1 MDSLLPPRTPEEML
15 LRATA
20 QWGGRED
27 LWVFGYAS
35 LIARPEFEADEHR
48 LAHVRGWHRALR
60 MRSRVNRGTP
70 EQPGLVFALLHG
82 GSCHGVV
89 YRVPRKRAAA
99 ELQRLWLREMP
110 NAVYDPRFLPCRT
123 AQGEVRALA
132 FTLSRRSESFVAKMA
147 EHELLHVFKHAR
159 GRFGTT
165 LEYLLETAD
174 ALRRRGL
181 RDRQI
186 ERMVELARLHALA

>member
-1 MDSLLPPRTPEEML
+1 MDSMLSKRDPEQML
-15 LRATA
+15 LRTTA
-20 QWGGRED
+20 MWGGRED

-132 FTLSRRSESFVAKMA
+132 FTLSRQSPNFVATLA
-147 EHELLHVFKHAR
+147 EHELLHIFKHAR

-165 LEYLLETAD
+165 LDYLLETAD

-181 RDRQI
+181 RDREI
-186 ERMVELARLHALA
+186 ERMVELARNHALA

>member
-35 LIARPEFEADEHR
+35 LIARPEFDADEHR

-147 EHELLHVFKHAR
+147 EHELLHIFKHAR